1 MVNMRHDIDRNIEQA
16 RQLSK
21 EKRATEAVALLHDC
35 LERATGEREQ
45 EEILL
50 ELGTIYNGMAD
61 FPRALNHFNAVLRV
75 NGDNTRARAYVEM
88 INRILDY
95 YNKELLNP

>member
-1 MVNMRHDIDRNIEQA
+1 MMHDIERNIAQA

-21 EKRATEAVALLHDC
+21 EKRAPEAIALLCDC
-35 LERATGEREQ
+35 LERATGEQEQ

-50 ELGTIYNGMAD
+50 ELGTVYNGMAD

-75 NGDNTRARAYVEM
+75 NSNNMRARTYVEM